1 MDTNKEHPLVLRV
14 MRLTKPTIFSPPQ
27 VYSESADLNSV
38 CNNDSVD
45 TMGIATSEL
54 LMLPQSFGAYFLVKH
69 LSVT

>member
-27 VYSESADLNSV
+27 VYSESADLNSI

-45 TMGIATSEL
+45 TVSYTHL
-54 LMLPQSFGAYFLVKH
+54 TLPTILRV
-69 LSVT
+69 